1 MAQVAYDLNHFA
13 PAREAKPRVRV
24 AKNTKRER
32 SARAAQIWKTTR
44 LLLGAVVLVFL
55 VCAVLYT
62 QAAVTEVTTE
72 IAAKKQELKEEEAY
86 NTYLSFELDN
96 KTSLKS
102 IEEAAAN
109 MGLSK
114 VNSGQISYFRVEEG
128 DGIQV
133 RQGVFASILQNTKN
147 GFLSILEYFTA

>member
-13 PAREAKPRVRV
+13 PGREPKPRVRV
-24 AKNTKRER
+24 AKSAKQQR
-32 SARAAQIWKTTR
+32 SARAAQVWRTAR
-44 LLLGAVVLVFL
+44 LMLGAVVLVFL

-72 IAAKKQELKEEEAY
+72 IATKKQELKEEESY
-86 NTYLSFELDN
+86 NTYLTFELDN

-102 IEEAAAN
+102 IEEAAAD

-114 VNSGQISYFRVEEG
+114 VNSNQITYFRVEDG

-133 RQGVFASILQNTKN
+133 KQGVFASILQNTRD
-147 GFLSILEYFTA
+147 GFLSILDYFAS

>member
-13 PAREAKPRVRV
+13 PSRQAKPRVRV
-24 AKNTKRER
+24 AKGVKRER
-32 SARAAQIWKTTR
+32 SARAAQIWKTAR
-44 LLLGAVVLVFL
+44 LLLGAMVLVLL

-72 IAAKKQELKEEEAY
+72 IATKKQELKEQEAY
-86 NTYLSFELDN
+86 NTYLTFQLDN
-96 KTSLKS
+96 KTSLRS
-102 IEEAAAN
+102 IEEAAAG

-114 VNSGQISYFRVEEG
+114 VNSSQITYFRVEEG

-133 RQGVFASILQNTKN
+133 KQGVLASIFQNAQN
-147 GFLSILEYFTA
+147 GFLSIIDYFAA